1 MLDCENIQVKEFISI
16 FIQNKVII
24 LYDFNKYKIIYNIIL
39 LYNQSKW
46 EFIENMG
53 NKKNKYQKYKE
64 GILKGLLLFFIVIVI
79 ICFTDKDR
87 ENFVETAKN
96 KESSNESQIQ
106 ETETQEQE
114 PEEVQVVMVGDMLMH
129 TRIVE
134 SGLQEDGS
142 YNFDHLFANVKD
154 IISEADMAIVNQET
168 IMGGKEFGYTGYPSF
183 NSPYALADAEAKAGF
198 DVILHATNHTL
209 DRGSKATLNCLNYWD
224 TTYPEIAVIG
234 INKSQEERDNIYIY
248 EEHGMKIAV
257 LNYTYGTNGASVPD
271 EMPYLVNLMDKEQVI
286 ADIKKAEELA
296 DFTILCPH
304 WGTEY
309 NLGISSEQEEWTKIF
324 VEYGVDLVIGTH
336 PHVIEP
342 VKWVTHKN
350 GNEMLVYYSI
360 GNFVNGT
367 SSTGSGVT
375 KRMVGGIADV
385 TLARNEESGKVE
397 ITEYDA
403 IPIVCHIGEG
413 DAYTVYRLE
422 DYTEK
427 MAKKNRIL
435 KQDSEFSK
443 ELCQSIVDSVW
454 EK

>member
-1 MLDCENIQVKEFISI
+1 M
-16 FIQNKVII
+16 
-24 LYDFNKYKIIYNIIL
+24 

-87 ENFVETAKN
+87 ENFIETAKHNSQN
-96 KESSNESQIQ
+96 KESSNELQI
-106 ETETQEQE
+106 EETQTQEPE
-114 PEEVQVVMVGDMLMH
+114 PEEVQIVMVGDMLMH

-154 IISEADMAIVNQET
+154 VISEADMAIVNQET

-198 DVILHATNHTL
+198 DVILHATNHAL
-209 DRGSKATLNCLNYWD
+209 DRGSKATLNCLNYWN
-224 TTYPEIAVIG
+224 TTYPEIAVVG
-234 INKSQEERDNIYIY
+234 INKSQEERDKIYIY
-248 EEHGMKIAV
+248 EENGMKIAV
-257 LNYTYGTNGASVPD
+257 LNYTYGTNGASLPSS
-271 EMPYLVNLMDKEQVI
+271 MPYLVNLMDKEQVI

-296 DFTILCPH
+296 DFTILCSH

-309 NLGISSEQEEWTKIF
+309 NLGISSEQEQWTKIF
-324 VEYGVDLVIGTH
+324 VQYGVDLVLGTH

-342 VKWVTHKN
+342 IKWVTHEN
-350 GNEMLVYYSI
+350 GNEMLVYYSV

-385 TLARNEESGKVE
+385 TIARNEESGNVE
-397 ITEYDA
+397 IVEHDA

-427 MAKKNRIL
+427 MAKENRIL

-454 EK
+454 AE